1 MALSGYVQDP
11 CMNMVDQ
18 MSELKKDYSFGSN
31 TKPKRNIK
39 EESDLTFVQ
48 HCSIPKEYAFLGQ
61 LWKLRQYYI
70 AQKIIYVAKYLDSVF
85 KT

>member
-39 EESDLTFVQ
+39 EESDLTFV
-48 HCSIPKEYAFLGQ
+48 
-61 LWKLRQYYI
+61 
-70 AQKIIYVAKYLDSVF
+70 
-85 KT
+85 